1 MRKVRDHQ
9 RRAEKENDASQ
20 GGAGGFK
27 GPDGS
32 GQWVSLGELDPN
44 EDLDQALNSLTGGSC
59 IFFSQSCLNV
69 VWAGYS
75 LKGLITSTSFY
86 RLCTG
91 TVETLIQFT

>member
-9 RRAEKENDASQ
+9 RQVEKENDASQ
-20 GGAGGFK
+20 AGAGGFK

-59 IFFSQSCLNV
+59 ISFSILSQYGLGRLQSQS
-69 VWAGYS
+69 
-75 LKGLITSTSFY
+75 LITNTAFY
-86 RLCTG
+86 CLCKG
-91 TVETLIQFT
+91 TLKTLSQFT